1 MRACKQG
8 YCIFTPEIRGLGA
21 FSLERKATTI
31 YFSPSGASCLSVNV
45 YVSIFICYKIY
56 LDIAFWM
63 GFKTYVCTPAQAK
76 IIQTLK
82 VVGFKFGLSLGGFFI
97 CFCLVE
103 VGGGFLCFWGFF
115 YPNHGDFYNSWDGF
129 CPLSWAAIMVCP
141 LCQVKSVVKHLMWQ
155 VHTSK
160 QTVDITTAKAWAQSL
175 RAVVVFQQSLPASGK
190 L

>member
-1 MRACKQG
+1 
-8 YCIFTPEIRGLGA
+8 
-21 FSLERKATTI
+21 
-31 YFSPSGASCLSVNV
+31 
-45 YVSIFICYKIY
+45 
-56 LDIAFWM
+56 M

-129 CPLSWAAIMVCP
+129 CPLSWAAIMVLPTLPGEECGETSHVTSTH
-141 LCQVKSVVKHLMWQ
+141 QQADSRYNNSKSMSPVLESCGGFSAESSSIW
-155 VHTSK
+155 
-160 QTVDITTAKAWAQSL
+160 QTV
-175 RAVVVFQQSLPASGK
+175 R
-190 L
+190 